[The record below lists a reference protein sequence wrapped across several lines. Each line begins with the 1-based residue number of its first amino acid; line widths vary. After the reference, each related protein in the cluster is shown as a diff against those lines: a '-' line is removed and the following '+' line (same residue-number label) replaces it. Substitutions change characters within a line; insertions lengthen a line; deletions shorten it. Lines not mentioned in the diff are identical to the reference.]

1 MVAFGGWEG
10 RDLCGLW
17 PWPFDDGGWRAR
29 EIGGGP
35 VVSGPAD

>member
-10 RDLCGLW
+10 RDLCGRGR
-17 PWPFDDGGWRAR
+17 PFDGGRGARAR

>member
-10 RDLCGLW
+10 RDLCGRGRSMAGAGDW
-17 PWPFDDGGWRAR
+17 
-29 EIGGGP
+29 EIGGAGP